1 MAKEHNY
8 IFETHENNRELQRLR
23 LVESAFDSASE
34 TRLRAAGICRGAACL
49 EIGAGA
55 GSIPRWMGDRV
66 GPSGLIFGVD
76 LNTTYLSDL
85 NRPPWTVIEGDF
97 LDANISTRFDLV
109 HIRYVLIHNV
119 KPNAIL
125 SSVLKTLRPGGCLII
140 EEPDFTVAQAGGS
153 GHRAEI
159 DRTHRAISRMFE
171 SMGLSPDFAASLPSR
186 LRDLGFLVDRVEIDR
201 HFGPGGSQVA
211 KVMAASTDA
220 LRERY
225 IATGEATQNDLDTPS
240 GRQEIRCT
248 FYANTHA
255 TRPHRHSHNDV
266 RHNHRHSSTS
276 IG

>member
-119 KPNAIL
+119 NL
-125 SSVLKTLRPGGCLII
+125 EC
-140 EEPDFTVAQAGGS
+140 
-153 GHRAEI
+153 
-159 DRTHRAISRMFE
+159 SRYV
-171 SMGLSPDFAASLPSR
+171 G
-186 LRDLGFLVDRVEIDR
+186 
-201 HFGPGGSQVA
+201 
-211 KVMAASTDA
+211 
-220 LRERY
+220 
-225 IATGEATQNDLDTPS
+225 LDT
-240 GRQEIRCT
+240 IHL
-248 FYANTHA
+248 FMA
-255 TRPHRHSHNDV
+255 HNENVLV
-266 RHNHRHSSTS
+266 RSA
-276 IG
+276 